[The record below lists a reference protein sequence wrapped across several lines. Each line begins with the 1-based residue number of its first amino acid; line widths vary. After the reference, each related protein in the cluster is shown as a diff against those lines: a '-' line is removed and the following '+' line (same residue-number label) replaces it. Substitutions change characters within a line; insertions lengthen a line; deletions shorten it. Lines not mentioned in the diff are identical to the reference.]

1 MSDTPVSNRSGRR
14 GRFLPS
20 AFFETYGS
28 LLALALLIFVGCL
41 IPDFARFQNFTN
53 IIRQS
58 SVVGVIAVGM
68 TFVIILGGID
78 LSVGAMVAL
87 LGGLGFWVMEM
98 ASQSGVSPAWC
109 VAWGALVML
118 LGGPL
123 LGLSNGLLITKGR
136 VTPFVATLGAMAA
149 FRSLCLTV
157 ADGGEYRAPAGL
169 TFNPIQRVF
178 RPFADAMDWFTTK
191 IGFQTPGEP
200 GFFSAGVPVYHL
212 SIVFVLVAVIAH
224 LMLRKS
230 TFGYYVRAVGDNTT
244 AATYSAVRVDRVK
257 VLTYALSG
265 LVCGIAAVMVSS
277 RLNSVSS
284 SQTGNLYE
292 LDAIAAVVV
301 GGTRMTGGAGRV
313 WSTVVGVLI
322 LGVISNLLNMINPD
336 WLANIGKWLGFTWLH
351 LERVNMT
358 HLQGFVKGTIIVAAV
373 LLQRSS
379 KK

>member
-1 MSDTPVSNRSGRR
+1 MTDTPSPSSAKRSRR
-14 GRFLPS
+14 PS

-28 LLALALLIFVGCL
+28 LLALALLIIIGCF

-87 LGGLGFWVMEM
+87 LGGLGFWVMEI
-98 ASQSGVSPAWC
+98 AAQSGVSQGWC
-109 VAWGALVML
+109 IAWGALVML

-157 ADGGEYRAPAGL
+157 ADGGEYRAPPGV

-178 RPFADAMDWFTTK
+178 QPIADAMDWVTTK
-191 IGFQTPGEP
+191 VGLQTAGEG
-200 GFFSAGVPVYHL
+200 GFFGAGVAPYHL
-212 SIVFVLVAVIAH
+212 SIVFILTGIIAH
-224 LMLRKS
+224 LLLRKS

-244 AATYSAVRVDRVK
+244 AATYSAVRVDRIK
-257 VLTYALSG
+257 ILTYALSG
-265 LVCGIAAVMVSS
+265 FVCGLAAVMVSS

-313 WSTVVGVLI
+313 WSTIVGVLI
-322 LGVISNLLNMINPD
+322 LGVINNLLNMIDPD
-336 WLANIGKWLGFTWLH
+336 WLANVGKTLGFTWLH

-358 HLQGFVKGTIIVAAV
+358 HLQGFVKGSIIVAAV